1 MRGVALCIRG
11 LFVSDHFSIHF
22 LPEAIR
28 SRSTALLI
36 NAGDVLLCHTKQ
48 LQSGTE
54 DKIRANLNKYE
65 ELRLIAECHSR
76 ARRYPAIKSWFLE
89 MYPEVVSF
97 GTVEEKAKIL
107 QIGEKRAS

>member
-1 MRGVALCIRG
+1 MCIRG

-76 ARRYPAIKSWFLE
+76 VHRYPVIQSWFLE
-89 MYPEVVSF
+89 IYPEVVICGSA
-97 GTVEEKAKIL
+97 EERTKIL
-107 QIGEKRAS
+107 QIGEQRAS